1 MQLFSLI
8 WVQDSY
14 CNTTTDNGSLMNLDS
29 NSLKVAEK
37 RLVVLAQALDADWF
51 NGRRHRRLNLFHDW
65 CADIWIHE
73 TGHAVIFSNRK
84 IALTEMLINSELQIP
99 ENRVIWQRVPLLD
112 DFATIQ
118 PGGSIEYQLNYELE
132 TADPSIF
139 RYLSQELQ
147 LKPSFDDLVWQPNTR
162 NRMFESPIVK
172 VHVEAG
178 PRYLSVQSYH
188 TFPQE
193 LAILRT
199 QSLFELHTP

>member
-1 MQLFSLI
+1 
-8 WVQDSY
+8 
-14 CNTTTDNGSLMNLDS
+14 MNLNS

-51 NGRRHRRLNLFHDW
+51 NGRRHRRLNLFDGW
-65 CADIWIHE
+65 SADLWIHE

-84 IALTEMLINSELQIP
+84 IALTEILINSDFQIP
-99 ENRVIWQRVPLLD
+99 ENRVIWQRVPLHE

-147 LKPSFDDLVWQPNTR
+147 LKSSSDDLVWQPDPR
-162 NRMFESPIVK
+162 NRMQQSPIVK
-172 VHVEAG
+172 VHIESG
-178 PRYLSVQSYH
+178 PQYLSVQTYH

-199 QSLFELHTP
+199 QSLFELQTA

>member
-14 CNTTTDNGSLMNLDS
+14 CNTTTDNGSLMNLNS

-37 RLVVLAQALDADWF
+37 RLVVLGQALDADWF
-51 NGRRHRRLNLFHDW
+51 NGRKHRRLNLFQDW
-65 CADIWIHE
+65 TADLWIHE

-84 IALTEMLINSELQIP
+84 ITLTEILINSDLQIP
-99 ENRVIWQRVPLLD
+99 EDRVIWQRVPLQE

-132 TADPSIF
+132 TADPPIF

-147 LKPSFDDLVWQPNTR
+147 LKPSPDDLVWQPNSK
-162 NRMFESPIVK
+162 NRMKQSPIIK
-172 VHVEAG
+172 VHFEAG
-178 PRYLSVQSYH
+178 PSYLSVQTFH
-188 TFPQE
+188 TFPE
-193 LAILRT
+193 EFAILRT
-199 QSLFELHTP
+199 QSLFEVQLP